1 MGQLSAAAHDLYTK
15 IQAIPALAS
24 STGLTVGGR
33 EPDPGLTQI
42 PLPAAWI
49 LLSQFDNE
57 NLGTLLNRPPTVANV
72 RALYGV
78 MLYVPYKSQSDLI
91 DNQLPLLEQVI
102 AAIQGTP
109 IANTGASQRWSLQ
122 SGKLVLLNTDRLGY
136 HLVFEL
142 YTPLV

>member
-1 MGQLSAAAHDLYTK
+1 MGQLSAAANDLYTK
-15 IQAIPALAS
+15 IQAIPALAA

-57 NLGTLLNRPPTVANV
+57 NLGSLLNRPPTVANV

-78 MLYVPYKSQSDLI
+78 MLYLPYKSQSDLI

-102 AAIQGTP
+102 SAIQGTA

-136 HLVFEL
+136 HLAFEL